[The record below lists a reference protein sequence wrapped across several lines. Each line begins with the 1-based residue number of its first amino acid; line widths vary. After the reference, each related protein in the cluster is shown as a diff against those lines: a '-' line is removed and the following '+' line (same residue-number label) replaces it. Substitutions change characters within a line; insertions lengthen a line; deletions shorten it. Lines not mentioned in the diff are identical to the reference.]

1 MSEAITKMVNSIV
14 DKDYSTAN
22 DTFNQIISQRLDTSL
37 NQAKVKAAASIF
49 NPEVAIEPDFESEV
63 GTVTVDDIADQE
75 VIDQLEAE
83 IDDMDDEEIEAAAD
97 EDHESEDVEVFD
109 SEYEEDD
116 EESEDESQ

>member
-109 SEYEEDD
+109 SEYDEDD
-116 EESEDESQ
+116 EDSEDES

>member
-97 EDHESEDVEVFD
+97 EDYESEDVEVFD
-109 SEYEEDD
+109 FEYEEDD

>member
-1 MSEAITKMVNSIV
+1 MSEAISKMVNSIV

-109 SEYEEDD
+109 SEYDEDD
-116 EESEDESQ
+116 EDSEDES

>member
-1 MSEAITKMVNSIV
+1 MSEAISKMVNSIV

-22 DTFNQIISQRLDTSL
+22 DTFNQMISQRLDTSL

-75 VIDQLEAE
+75 VIDQVEAE

-97 EDHESEDVEVFD
+97 EDHESEDAEMFD

>member
-1 MSEAITKMVNSIV
+1 MSEAISKMVNSIV